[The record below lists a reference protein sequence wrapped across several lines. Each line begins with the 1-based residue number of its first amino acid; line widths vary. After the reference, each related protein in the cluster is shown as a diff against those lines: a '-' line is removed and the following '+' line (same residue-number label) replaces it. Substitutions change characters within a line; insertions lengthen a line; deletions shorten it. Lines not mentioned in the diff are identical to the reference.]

1 MTTFKR
7 FIALATTSLIA
18 AGSVYAVDQSV
29 SVAAQFRQALS
40 LTKNADIDFTT
51 GSNVIEFTGT
61 PTTGDVITLGTDGN
75 MAETGTAFTV
85 PATGTPADIDITGDG
100 ASAVDISCS
109 TGAVLKSGS
118 NTVTINEIVLDMNTG
133 AAYASAAYTCA
144 GVGTTPHSH
153 TLDGTDTIL
162 LGAQLDAGEAGTAVV
177 SAVYSTGNAG
187 GSAATVRVV
196 YQ

>member
-1 MTTFKR
+1 MTMFKR
-7 FIALATTSLIA
+7 LMALATTGLIA
-18 AGSVYAVDQSV
+18 AGTVYAADQSV
-29 SVAAQFRQALS
+29 SVLAQFRQAIS

-61 PTTGDVITLGTDGN
+61 PGSGDTITLGTDGN
-75 MAETGTAFTV
+75 MAETGSAFTV

-100 ASAVDISCS
+100 ASAVNISCS
-109 TGAVLKSGS
+109 TGAVLKSGA
-118 NTVTINEIVLDMNTG
+118 NTVTVNEIKLDMNTG
-133 AAYASAAYTCA
+133 AAYASGAYTCA

-153 TLDGTDTIL
+153 TLDGTDKIL
-162 LGAQLDAGEAGTAVV
+162 LGAQIDAGVGGTAIT
-177 SAVYSTGNAG
+177 SAVYSTANAG